1 MNKVT
6 DILSQIKESI
16 IEGKYKNIPQLL
28 EGVLKL
34 GSEPKLILNEY
45 MIPAMIE
52 VGNRFEKKEIFIP
65 EMMMSAKA
73 MYAGLQ
79 IFEPLLSKGE
89 IEPIGTIVIG
99 TVKGDFHDIG
109 KNIVAIMMKGNG
121 INVIDLGIDVSP
133 EKFVEVVK
141 SNRAQLLGMSALLT
155 TTMIQMEQT
164 IQLVIREGLRK
175 KVKIMVGGA
184 PLTEAFSQKIGADC
198 YAPNASVA
206 ARVARSILTK
216 G

>member
-121 INVIDLGIDVSP
+121 INVIDLGTDVSP
-133 EKFVEVVK
+133 EKFVELVK